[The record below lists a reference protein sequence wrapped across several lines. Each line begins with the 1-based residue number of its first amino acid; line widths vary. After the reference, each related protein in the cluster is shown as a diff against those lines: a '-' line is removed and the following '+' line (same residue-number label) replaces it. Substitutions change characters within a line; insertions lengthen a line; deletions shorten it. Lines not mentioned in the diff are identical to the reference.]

1 MSLMTMKKL
10 LTTITLLC
18 FSVVGNAQDDNYD
31 ISELT
36 LKNFQQVIPDNA
48 SISAYERME
57 RERMDVNGTLYGTVE
72 NLSNERLFSCMM
84 LFANST
90 YCQCLADK
98 LPVFLS
104 FTEFVILTTTTG
116 LELADYFNE
125 SGENRQMFN
134 RVREVREE
142 CINEKRIQEEQ

>member
-1 MSLMTMKKL
+1 
-10 LTTITLLC
+10 
-18 FSVVGNAQDDNYD
+18 
-31 ISELT
+31 
-36 LKNFQQVIPDNA
+36 
-48 SISAYERME
+48 ME
-57 RERMDVNGTLYGTVE
+57 RERMDVNGTLYGTVQ
-72 NLSNERLFSCMM
+72 NLKNERLFSCMM

-98 LPVFLS
+98 LPVYLS
-104 FTEFVILTTTTG
+104 FTEFVVLTTTTG